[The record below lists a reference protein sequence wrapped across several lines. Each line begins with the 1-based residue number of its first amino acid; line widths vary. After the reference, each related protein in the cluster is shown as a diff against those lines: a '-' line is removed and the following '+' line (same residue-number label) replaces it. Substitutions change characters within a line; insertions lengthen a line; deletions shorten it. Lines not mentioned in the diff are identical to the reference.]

1 MHKIAVGP
9 QARGAVDISDTPEN
23 NLRRVAFAMN
33 VQVQDLTVVLLDRP
47 RHQAL
52 LERLRALGA
61 RVAIVSD
68 GDVGLAMMAAWPGS
82 GIDVMIGSGGTREA
96 IVAACA
102 MRCLGGEL
110 QCRPWVRHEDEA
122 AAMREAGYDPEASLS
137 MEQLVPGREVSVAV
151 TGISGGGL
159 LRGVRYHNWW
169 AETHSLVMR
178 AQSGTVREIIAK
190 HHVALQPDQARK
202 VALTPDASRS
212 AALLEPPSRALRA
225 GMWTASLGL
234 RVLGSGRYAIGD
246 VIGTCIYA
254 GSALEPAAMRG
265 ESPAPRPTLDAPGAR
280 GGAPSR
286 RFATTR
292 GRRWTSSGSTGC
304 RRTRCTATSAPTG
317 SSTRSGDRRARRGS
331 LRARPLRQLGRRR
344 VVRVRVGTARHRGDG
359 AGRPR
364 PGDQDRRL
372 GEAAPG
378 PRGAGVVERG
388 ARAHP
393 GGAPGEVRRDPQR
406 HPRSRRD
413 GDRRLLRRQGRVQHR
428 GGVAGAGCARCR

>member
-1 MHKIAVGP
+1 MSTVARTTPAAARVSRGRNRGLELLRSTEASALSVGRWLGRGDKSGAREAGQNSMEDALTGMPFEGRIVIGPEGSNNRLVTGRTVGGGRDRVDLALLPVDGISLVAGGLSQALSVAASAETGGILLPPPVAYMHKIAVGP
-9 QARGAVDISDTPEN
+9 QARGAIDVTDTPEN

-52 LERLRALGA
+52 LERLRSLGV

-82 GIDVMIGSGGTREA
+82 GIDVMIGSGGTREG

-122 AAMREAGYDPEASLS
+122 AAMREAGYDPEKLLT

-190 HHVALQPDQARK
+190 HHVALQPDQAPK
-202 VALTPDASRS
+202 VL
-212 AALLEPPSRALRA
+212 
-225 GMWTASLGL
+225 
-234 RVLGSGRYAIGD
+234 
-246 VIGTCIYA
+246 
-254 GSALEPAAMRG
+254 
-265 ESPAPRPTLDAPGAR
+265 
-280 GGAPSR
+280 
-286 RFATTR
+286 
-292 GRRWTSSGSTGC
+292 
-304 RRTRCTATSAPTG
+304 
-317 SSTRSGDRRARRGS
+317 
-331 LRARPLRQLGRRR
+331 
-344 VVRVRVGTARHRGDG
+344 
-359 AGRPR
+359 
-364 PGDQDRRL
+364 
-372 GEAAPG
+372 
-378 PRGAGVVERG
+378 
-388 ARAHP
+388 
-393 GGAPGEVRRDPQR
+393 
-406 HPRSRRD
+406 
-413 GDRRLLRRQGRVQHR
+413 
-428 GGVAGAGCARCR
+428 

>member
-1 MHKIAVGP
+1 MSMAARGAPTEARSIRGRNRGLELLRATEAAALSVGRWLGRGDKAGTRDAGHTVMEEALTEMPFEGRIVIGPEHSNNRLLAGRTIGAGRDRVDLAVLPVDGISLVAGGLSQALSVAAVAETGGILLPPPVAYMHKIAVGP

-52 LERLRALGA
+52 LERIRALGA

-122 AAMREAGYDPEASLS
+122 AAMREAGFDPEALLS
-137 MEQLVPGREVSVAV
+137 MEQVVPGREVSVAV

-178 AQSGTVREIIAK
+178 AQSGTVREITAK
-190 HHVALQPDQARK
+190 HHI
-202 VALTPDASRS
+202 ALTPDQASKV
-212 AALLEPPSRALRA
+212 
-225 GMWTASLGL
+225 T
-234 RVLGSGRYAIGD
+234 
-246 VIGTCIYA
+246 
-254 GSALEPAAMRG
+254 
-265 ESPAPRPTLDAPGAR
+265 
-280 GGAPSR
+280 
-286 RFATTR
+286 
-292 GRRWTSSGSTGC
+292 
-304 RRTRCTATSAPTG
+304 
-317 SSTRSGDRRARRGS
+317 
-331 LRARPLRQLGRRR
+331 
-344 VVRVRVGTARHRGDG
+344 
-359 AGRPR
+359 
-364 PGDQDRRL
+364 
-372 GEAAPG
+372 
-378 PRGAGVVERG
+378 
-388 ARAHP
+388 
-393 GGAPGEVRRDPQR
+393 
-406 HPRSRRD
+406 
-413 GDRRLLRRQGRVQHR
+413 
-428 GGVAGAGCARCR
+428 

>member
-1 MHKIAVGP
+1 MSTVARTTPAEARVSRGRNRGLELLRSTEASALSVGRWLGRGDKSGAREAGQNSMEDALTGMPFEGRIVIGPEGSNNRLVTGRTVGGGRDRVDLALLPVDGISLVAGGLSQALSVAASAETGGILLPPPVAYMHKIAVGP
-9 QARGAVDISDTPEN
+9 QARGAIDVSDTPEN

-52 LERLRALGA
+52 LERLRSLGV

-82 GIDVMIGSGGTREA
+82 GIDVMIGSGGTREG

-122 AAMREAGYDPEASLS
+122 AAMRAAGFDPEAALS

-190 HHVALQPDQARK
+190 HHVALQPDQAPK
-202 VALTPDASRS
+202 VL
-212 AALLEPPSRALRA
+212 
-225 GMWTASLGL
+225 
-234 RVLGSGRYAIGD
+234 
-246 VIGTCIYA
+246 
-254 GSALEPAAMRG
+254 
-265 ESPAPRPTLDAPGAR
+265 
-280 GGAPSR
+280 
-286 RFATTR
+286 
-292 GRRWTSSGSTGC
+292 
-304 RRTRCTATSAPTG
+304 
-317 SSTRSGDRRARRGS
+317 
-331 LRARPLRQLGRRR
+331 
-344 VVRVRVGTARHRGDG
+344 
-359 AGRPR
+359 
-364 PGDQDRRL
+364 
-372 GEAAPG
+372 
-378 PRGAGVVERG
+378 
-388 ARAHP
+388 
-393 GGAPGEVRRDPQR
+393 
-406 HPRSRRD
+406 
-413 GDRRLLRRQGRVQHR
+413 
-428 GGVAGAGCARCR
+428 